1 MTTTTPESPTNQR
14 RPAGD
19 LGAAQQWLDALSSG
33 GCNEATFLRAVQDL
47 IRKAP
52 DTGWELLSLLDQ
64 YYRRGKLSLEL
75 FRTLKS
81 QLESQ
86 LLGAS
91 HDIDVSVPMTK
102 KDDLSRTAQVTAS
115 HPLVADRMRSQR
127 PFVPSPSSG
136 PGAAGSAGAGAANHL
151 GETTTPSTAARAFVP
166 PGAAPAG
173 ASRAAP
179 APSPRSTPSAA
190 RAGSREIEV
199 DDVLRGRYRI
209 TNILG
214 RGGTGTVFE
223 AVDQYRLN
231 IPDIGQRLAIKVLH
245 PAVAERPE
253 VLAALR
259 REFQLLQALTHPNI
273 VRVHDYDRDGDIAFF
288 TMEYL
293 SGVPLTGVLNARHQM
308 PLDRSHAMAIIRDV
322 GAALSYAHA
331 NGIVHGDLNPGNVFI
346 TDEGMVRVL
355 DFGASHALPRGPWI
369 GDERSTTPTLATP
382 HYASCELLEGEAA
395 GVRDDVYALACV
407 AYVLLSGKHPFGE
420 YNAIQ
425 ARTMRFKPA
434 RPAGLTGPQWRSLR
448 SGLALRPER
457 RAANVAELLAPFDM
471 REAAAHLP
479 VGSML
484 RVAVPKRRHLLLP
497 AVGAGILALL
507 AGTWWLSTQVEPAQ
521 GATAEVR
528 AELSAALGAA
538 QSIFTQWWQRALSA
552 AHLAEDDS
560 AEKSLAIPASNDDK
574 PAAVP
579 ASPGAQ
585 PDVAE
590 APRATAP
597 PPAPAPTPQA
607 PTAAKSAPT
616 SAAPTSAASTS
627 AVSPAPAREP
637 SRPPR
642 AAASTASTGA
652 AMRSR
657 IDLAADSISVAP
669 ADPAARI
676 VVHRSGSLHGDAQF
690 SWWTESGTA
699 KPGHDF
705 VPVAPHEEHIGD
717 GKNAL
722 TLYVPVVVD
731 SRRRQPKSFYVVIG
745 SPGAGASLGAHT
757 LAMVTIAPT
766 G

>member
-1 MTTTTPESPTNQR
+1 MTTTTPESPANQR

-19 LGAAQQWLDALSSG
+19 LRAAQQWLDALSNG
-33 GCNEATFLRAVQDL
+33 GCDEATFLRAVQGL

-52 DTGWELLSLLDQ
+52 DAGWDLLSLLDQ
-64 YYRRGKLSLEL
+64 YYRRSKLSPEL

-86 LLGAS
+86 LLGGTL
-91 HDIDVSVPMTK
+91 DIEVSVPMTR
-102 KDDLSRTAQVTAS
+102 KDDSPRPAPPTAS
-115 HPLVADRMRSQR
+115 HPSVADRMSSQR
-127 PFVPSPSSG
+127 QFVPSPNSG
-136 PGAAGSAGAGAANHL
+136 PGAAGSASVGADNRW
-151 GETTTPSTAARAFVP
+151 GETTTPAAASRAFVA
-166 PGAAPAG
+166 PGAAPAR
-173 ASRAAP
+173 ASRAP
-179 APSPRSTPSAA
+179 AASPSPPSAA
-190 RAGSREIEV
+190 RAGSREIAV

-253 VLAALR
+253 VLAELR
-259 REFQLLQALTHPNI
+259 REFQLLQTLTHPNI

-293 SGVPLTGVLNARHQM
+293 SGVPLTRVLGARHQI

-346 TDEGMVRVL
+346 TDDGAVRVL

-369 GDERSTTPTLATP
+369 GEEQSATPTLATP
-382 HYASCELLEGEAA
+382 RYASCELLEGEAA
-395 GVRDDVYALACV
+395 GVRDDVYALACF

-425 ARTMRFKPA
+425 ARTMRLKPA
-434 RPAGLTGPQWRSLR
+434 RPDGLSGQQWRSLR

-457 RAANVAELLAPFDM
+457 RAANVAELLGAFDM

-479 VGSML
+479 AVGSML
-484 RVAVPKRRHLLLP
+484 RVAAPKRRHFLFP
-497 AVGAGILALL
+497 AIGAGILALL
-507 AGTWWLSTQVEPAQ
+507 AGIWWVSTHVEPAQ
-521 GATAEVR
+521 SATAEVR
-528 AELSAALGAA
+528 AELSAALADA
-538 QSIFTQWWQRALSA
+538 QSIVTQWWQRALSA
-552 AHLAEDDS
+552 AHLADEP
-560 AEKSLAIPASNDDK
+560 AEKFPAIPASNDDK
-574 PAAVP
+574 AAVP
-579 ASPGAQ
+579 PSPGA
-585 PDVAE
+585 PLPNVAD
-590 APRATAP
+590 ASRATASP
-597 PPAPAPTPQA
+597 PSPAPTPQA
-607 PTAAKSAPT
+607 PTSAKSAPS
-616 SAAPTSAASTS
+616 SAAPTAAAPTAAAPS
-627 AVSPAPAREP
+627 SPAPAREP
-637 SRPPR
+637 STPR
-642 AAASTASTGA
+642 TAASAARTGP

-676 VVHRSGSLHGDAQF
+676 VVHRSGNLHGDATF

-717 GKNAL
+717 GKSAL

-745 SPGAGASLGAHT
+745 SPSAGASLGAHT

-766 G
+766 D

>member
-1 MTTTTPESPTNQR
+1 MTTTTPESPANQR

-19 LGAAQQWLDALSSG
+19 LRAAQQWLDALSNG
-33 GCNEATFLRAVQDL
+33 GCDEATFLRAVQDL

-52 DTGWELLSLLDQ
+52 DAGWDLLSLLDQ
-64 YYRRGKLSLEL
+64 YYRRGKLSAEL

-86 LLGAS
+86 LLGGTL
-91 HDIDVSVPMTK
+91 DIEVSVPMTRQ
-102 KDDLSRTAQVTAS
+102 DDSPRTAPPTAS
-115 HPLVADRMRSQR
+115 HPSVADRVSSQR
-127 PFVPSPSSG
+127 QFVPSPNLG
-136 PGAAGSAGAGAANHL
+136 PGAPGSAGASAANHL
-151 GETTTPSTAARAFVP
+151 GETTTPSPSLGPRAP
-166 PGAAPAG
+166 SAAPAG

-179 APSPRSTPSAA
+179 AASTRSTPPAA
-190 RAGSREIEV
+190 RAASREIEV
-199 DDVLRGRYRI
+199 DEVLRGRYRI
-209 TNILG
+209 TNIIG

-245 PAVAERPE
+245 PAIAERPE
-253 VLAALR
+253 VLAELR

-293 SGVPLTGVLNARHQM
+293 SGVPLTQALSARHQI
-308 PLDRSHAMAIIRDV
+308 PLDRSHAMTIIRDV

-331 NGIVHGDLNPGNVFI
+331 HGIVHGDLNPGNIFI
-346 TDEGMVRVL
+346 TDDGAVRVL

-369 GDERSTTPTLATP
+369 GEDRSATPTLATP
-382 HYASCELLEGEAA
+382 RYASCELLEGETA

-407 AYVLLSGKHPFGE
+407 TYVLLTGKHPFGE

-425 ARTMRFKPA
+425 ARTMRVKPA
-434 RPAGLTGPQWRSLR
+434 RPDGLTGPQWRSLR
-448 SGLALRPER
+448 SGLSLRPER

-479 VGSML
+479 ALGSLL
-484 RVAVPKRRHLLLP
+484 RVAAPKHRHLLLP
-497 AVGAGILALL
+497 AVGAGVLALL
-507 AGTWWLSTQVEPAQ
+507 VGIWWVSTQVESGQ
-521 GATAEVR
+521 GAAAEVR
-528 AELSAALGAA
+528 ADLSAALGGV

-552 AHLAEDDS
+552 VHPADDS
-560 AEKSLAIPASNDDK
+560 TAKFPVIPGANDEK
-574 PAAVP
+574 PAAP
-579 ASPGAQ
+579 PSPGAPS
-585 PDVAE
+585 PDVAG
-590 APRATAP
+590 APRATASPP
-597 PPAPAPTPQA
+597 PPAPAPTS
-607 PTAAKSAPT
+607 AKSA
-616 SAAPTSAASTS
+616 AAPTSPKSAPASS
-627 AVSPAPAREP
+627 ASISPAPAREP
-637 SRPPR
+637 AAQPR
-642 AAASTASTGA
+642 AAASAAQTGPA
-652 AMRSR
+652 LRSR

-676 VVHRSGSLHGDAQF
+676 VIHRSGNLRGDAKF

-705 VPVAPHEEHIGD
+705 VPVSPHEEHIGD

-745 SPGAGASLGAHT
+745 SPSTGASLGAHT
-757 LAMVTIAPT
+757 LAMVTIAPA

>member
-1 MTTTTPESPTNQR
+1 MTTTTPESPANQR

-19 LGAAQQWLDALSSG
+19 LRAAQQWLDALSNG
-33 GCNEATFLRAVQDL
+33 GCDEATFLRAVQDL

-52 DTGWELLSLLDQ
+52 DAGWDLLSLLDQ
-64 YYRRGKLSLEL
+64 YYRRSKLSPEL

-86 LLGAS
+86 LLGGTL
-91 HDIDVSVPMTK
+91 DIDVSVPMTR
-102 KDDLSRTAQVTAS
+102 KDDSPRPAPPTAS
-115 HPLVADRMRSQR
+115 HPSVADRVSSQR
-127 PFVPSPSSG
+127 QFVPGPILG
-136 PGAAGSAGAGAANHL
+136 PGAAGSAGASAANRV
-151 GETTTPSTAARAFVP
+151 GETTTPSIVARAAA
-166 PGAAPAG
+166 GAAPAG

-179 APSPRSTPSAA
+179 APSTRSTPSAA
-190 RAGSREIEV
+190 RAASREIEV
-199 DDVLRGRYRI
+199 DEVLRGRYRI
-209 TNILG
+209 TNIIG

-253 VLAALR
+253 VLAELR

-293 SGVPLTGVLNARHQM
+293 SGVPLTQALSARHQI
-308 PLDRSHAMAIIRDV
+308 PLDRSHAMTIIRDV

-331 NGIVHGDLNPGNVFI
+331 NGIVHGDLNPGNIFI
-346 TDEGMVRVL
+346 TDDGAVRVL

-369 GDERSTTPTLATP
+369 GEDRSATPTLATP
-382 HYASCELLEGEAA
+382 RYASCELLEGETA

-407 AYVLLSGKHPFGE
+407 AYVLLTGKHPFGE

-425 ARTMRFKPA
+425 ARTMRVKPA
-434 RPAGLTGPQWRSLR
+434 RPDGLTGQQWRSLR

-457 RAANVAELLAPFDM
+457 RAASVAELLGPFDM
-471 REAAAHLP
+471 REAAAQLP
-479 VGSML
+479 ALGTLL
-484 RVAVPKRRHLLLP
+484 RVAAPKHRHLWLP
-497 AVGAGILALL
+497 AVGAGVLALL
-507 AGTWWLSTQVEPAQ
+507 AGIWWVSTQVESGQ
-521 GATAEVR
+521 GASAEAR
-528 AELSAALGAA
+528 AELSAALGGV

-552 AHLAEDDS
+552 VHTADDDS
-560 AEKSLAIPASNDDK
+560 TAKFPVIPGANDEK
-574 PAAVP
+574 AAAP
-579 ASPGAQ
+579 PSPGAPS
-585 PDVAE
+585 PDAAG
-590 APRATAP
+590 APHATAS
-597 PPAPAPTPQA
+597 PPAPAPA
-607 PTAAKSAPT
+607 PTLPKSAAT
-616 SAAPTSAASTS
+616 SSTS
-627 AVSPAPAREP
+627 PAPASPAPARPEP
-637 SRPPR
+637 AAQPR
-642 AAASTASTGA
+642 AAASAAQTGPA
-652 AMRSR
+652 TRSR

-676 VVHRSGSLHGDAQF
+676 VVHRSGNLRGDAKF

-705 VPVAPHEEHIGD
+705 VPVSPREEHIGD

-745 SPGAGASLGAHT
+745 SPSTGASLGAHT
-757 LAMVTIAPT
+757 LAMVTIAPA